1 MGISLPQSS
10 HGGEGLAC
18 WPANGFSRDASQAGH
33 SVWHVLC
40 NMEYARHVLP
50 MTMLVYMPVV
60 VRSGAASASTVRMTA
75 VAMMAVL

>member
-1 MGISLPQSS
+1 
-10 HGGEGLAC
+10 
-18 WPANGFSRDASQAGH
+18 
-33 SVWHVLC
+33 
-40 NMEYARHVLP
+40 